1 MTVGE
6 AFRDLTAKLAS
17 GKSAYILAELNDLL
31 TATGGDQFDLLCRAI
46 HRRPVPGELCS
57 RDFERAAHMRR
68 VFPPRWTADIP
79 PLSKPAF
86 AVPWQ
91 SLRAHL
97 LLESPIPFRRRNIF
111 INASIGARV

>member
-1 MTVGE
+1 
-6 AFRDLTAKLAS
+6 
-17 GKSAYILAELNDLL
+17 
-31 TATGGDQFDLLCRAI
+31 
-46 HRRPVPGELCS
+46 
-57 RDFERAAHMRR
+57 MRR

-111 INASIGARV
+111 INASMGARV